1 MVCLL
6 PSREHFVR
14 IEGAMRLNLFR
25 GVPGSSK
32 STSAQRMFPGVL
44 LVENDMF
51 HMKDGHYQW
60 SKENMPKAISWCVD
74 MVRTA
79 LENGMDVC
87 VANTFTK
94 RKFVEAYKKIAEEL
108 GAEFHVYRCV
118 GHFQNKHGLSEGMV
132 AGFQK
137 AMEDWPGEIIV
148 DPAEKLKKK
157 LNVEW

>member
-1 MVCLL
+1 
-6 PSREHFVR
+6 
-14 IEGAMRLNLFR
+14 MRLNLFR
-25 GVPGSSK
+25 GAPGSSK

-51 HMKDGHYQW
+51 HMRNGQYEW

-79 LENGMDVC
+79 LENGLDVC

-94 RKFVEAYKKIAEEL
+94 RKFIEAYKKIAEEF

-118 GHFQNKHGLSEGMV
+118 GKFKNVHGLDSKKVES
-132 AGFQK
+132 FKK
-137 AMEDWPGEIIV
+137 AMEDWPGEIFVKPI
-148 DPAEKLKKK
+148 EI
-157 LNVEW
+157 

>member
-1 MVCLL
+1 
-6 PSREHFVR
+6 
-14 IEGAMRLNLFR
+14 MRLNLFR
-25 GVPGSSK
+25 GWPGSSK

-51 HMKDGHYQW
+51 HMHNGKYEW
-60 SKENMPKAISWCVD
+60 SKESMPKAISWCVD

-118 GHFQNKHGLSEGMV
+118 GKFKNVHGLSDSMV
-132 AGFQK
+132 AEFEK

-148 DPAEKLKKK
+148 DPAEKL
-157 LNVEW
+157 

>member
-1 MVCLL
+1 MVCQL
-6 PSREHFVR
+6 PSHESFVR

-44 LVENDMF
+44 LVGNDMF
-51 HMKDGHYQW
+51 HMHNGRYEW
-60 SKENMPKAISWCVD
+60 SKESMPKAISWCVD

-94 RKFVEAYKKIAEEL
+94 RKFVEAYKKIAEEF
-108 GAEFHVYRCV
+108 GAEFHVYKCV
-118 GHFQNKHGLSEGMV
+118 GHFQNQHGLTPGMV

-148 DPAEKLKKK
+148 DPAEKLSS
-157 LNVEW
+157 ES

>member
-1 MVCLL
+1 MKLIL
-6 PSREHFVR
+6 Y
-14 IEGAMRLNLFR
+14 R
-25 GVPGSSK
+25 GHPGSGK

-51 HMKDGHYQW
+51 HMHNGQYEW
-60 SKENMPKAISWCVD
+60 SKESMLKAISWCTN

-79 LENGMDVC
+79 LENGLDVC

-94 RKFVEAYKKIAEEL
+94 RKFVDAYKKIAEEF
-108 GAEFHVYRCV
+108 GAEFTVYRCIGEFKNV
-118 GHFQNKHGLSEGMV
+118 HRLSEGMV

-148 DPAEKLKKK
+148 DPAEKLKRK
-157 LNVEW
+157 LNAEW

>member
-1 MVCLL
+1 
-6 PSREHFVR
+6 
-14 IEGAMRLNLFR
+14 MRLNLFR

-32 STSAQRMFPGVL
+32 SSSAQRMFPGVL

-51 HMKDGHYQW
+51 HIHNGRYEWKA
-60 SKENMPKAISWCVD
+60 ENMPKAISWCSS

-79 LENGMDVC
+79 LENKFDVC

-94 RKFVEAYKKIAEEL
+94 KRFIQAYQKIAEEF

-118 GHFQNKHGLSEGMV
+118 GRFKNVHGLSDSMV
-132 AGFQK
+132 AGFEK

-148 DPAEKLKKK
+148 DPAEKLK
-157 LNVEW
+157 

>member
-1 MVCLL
+1 M
-6 PSREHFVR
+6 
-14 IEGAMRLNLFR
+14 FR

-51 HMKDGHYQW
+51 HIHNGRYEWKT
-60 SKENMPKAISWCVD
+60 ENMPKAISWCTS

-79 LENGMDVC
+79 LENKFDVC

-94 RKFVEAYKKIAEEL
+94 RKFIQAYQKIAEEF

-118 GHFQNKHGLSEGMV
+118 GRFKNVHGLSDSMV
-132 AGFQK
+132 AGFEK
-137 AMEDWPGEIIV
+137 AMEDWPGETIV
-148 DPAEKLKKK
+148 DPAEKLK
-157 LNVEW
+157 

>member
-1 MVCLL
+1 
-6 PSREHFVR
+6 
-14 IEGAMRLNLFR
+14 MRLNLFR
-25 GVPGSSK
+25 GWPGSSK

-51 HMKDGHYQW
+51 HMHNGKYEW

-94 RKFVEAYKKIAEEL
+94 RKFVEAYKKIAEEF

-118 GHFQNKHGLSEGMV
+118 GHFQNQHGLSEGMV
-132 AGFQK
+132 AGFEK

-148 DPAEKLKKK
+148 DPAEKLKRK
-157 LNVEW
+157 LSADW